1 MGMIPRYFHQQ
12 KLLESLLLVVTNVN
26 IILVML
32 LKSDQHFL
40 TENTEFILR
49 TKFLSKESKI

>member
-1 MGMIPRYFHQQ
+1 MGMIRRYFHQQ
-12 KLLESLLLVVTNVN
+12 KLLESSLLVVTNVN
-26 IILVML
+26 IILVKL

-40 TENTEFILR
+40 TENIEFILR